1 MFQYKAHGV
10 DRSWNQ
16 HRMWNSRL
24 QKVFSLLIISCVIY
38 SSQLIRLMTLS
49 NGCQQLGSHWT
60 INFFGW
66 HSPIAFQVYLF
77 HSYEFVLSTYFERG
91 APWHNVRICS
101 RWPYNMGLSC
111 RILLRI
117 RVWVCTSCLL
127 HTLHLHII
135 GIRGYSGVHP
145 AFSRPC
151 TRRSLDISMGFFW
164 NVLYINRCFVFNY
177 AVLVYTRENLSL
189 FCLELVL
196 IFISKYL
203 FSQFVLG
210 IIWLNLFQPRFT
222 REP

>member
-1 MFQYKAHGV
+1 
-10 DRSWNQ
+10 
-16 HRMWNSRL
+16 MWNSRL
-24 QKVFSLLIISCVIY
+24 QKVFSLLIISCVID

-49 NGCQQLGSHWT
+49 SGCQLLGSHWT

-66 HSPIAFQVYLF
+66 HSPFAFQVYLF

-91 APWHNVRICS
+91 GPWHNVRICS
-101 RWPYNMGLSC
+101 RWPCNMGLSC
-111 RILLRI
+111 RILLWI
-117 RVWVCTSCLL
+117 RVWVCTFCLL
-127 HTLHLHII
+127 HTLHLHVI
-135 GIRGYSGVHP
+135 GIRGYGGVHP

-151 TRRSLDISMGFFW
+151 TRRSLHIMGFFW
-164 NVLYINRCFVFNY
+164 NVLYIKRCFVFNY
-177 AVLVYTRENLSL
+177 AVLVYIRENLSL

-203 FSQFVLG
+203 FSQCVLG